1 MKKLDLIVIRINK
14 LGTLSNSRPC
24 YNCLKMMQDIGIKKI
39 YYSSGIG
46 NDLVCEQI
54 KFMVSI
60 QSSTVTRFLDCRIN
74 NKDKNEYY
82 NDLLKKNFPRYI
94 KRSNLK
100 NFINYNFINIFP
112 NYVIIIRDDI
122 VIIMDNCKN
131 ILIQSTIFE

>member
-1 MKKLDLIVIRINK
+1 
-14 LGTLSNSRPC
+14 
-24 YNCLKMMQDIGIKKI
+24 MQDIGIKKI

-74 NKDKNEYY
+74 NKDKDEYY

-131 ILIQSTIFE
+131 ILIQSIIFE